1 MLETEEIVSFM
12 AKFLMEV
19 GSKGLMNPLEV
30 KFLQAWARVI
40 PRLENLGGLSLYSLG
55 KLKFVEV

>member
-30 KFLQAWARVI
+30 KFL
-40 PRLENLGGLSLYSLG
+40 
-55 KLKFVEV
+55 